1 MSGSLFLFLTIC
13 GKVVLLRSVS
23 GKLMTRV
30 KRGKF
35 SELKY
40 CYEKKFLFRIR
51 EAVPKSSILYKFRQS
66 SIRKEN
72 VCFKYFVG
80 ISAKSLYL
88 GTTIIKVCTRILN
101 SIIAL
106 EFGTSTRE

>member
-1 MSGSLFLFLTIC
+1 M
-13 GKVVLLRSVS
+13 LLRSVS

-30 KRGKF
+30 KRGKY

-40 CYEKKFLFRIR
+40 CYEKKFLFRIL
-51 EAVPKSSILYKFRQS
+51 EAVPKSSMLDKFRQS

-80 ISAKSLYL
+80 ISAKKEKKKKKSCSEESLQN
-88 GTTIIKVCTRILN
+88 V
-101 SIIAL
+101 
-106 EFGTSTRE
+106 